1 MSVRGWKVAGVG
13 GHTHVMK
20 NCEPS
25 AGISYHSM
33 PTRREEHREGLVGHS
48 PFVFGP
54 LLAIARIPA
63 PTNLKS
69 G

>member
-1 MSVRGWKVAGVG
+1 M
-13 GHTHVMK
+13 MK